1 VKGLS
6 TRAEPLTASG
16 QNCWPPTGSYVT
28 AYGQDLMAA
37 DRRGKPGGTDGG
49 TLRNPEEHL
58 VANGF
63 QLPVVYRYS
72 PLFTMV
78 LVHIWHM
85 GIERVEPEEVRA
97 NHLGNLRPLASR

>member
-37 DRRGKPGGTDGG
+37 DTFVRHLYPTTTGG
-49 TLRNPEEHL
+49 
-58 VANGF
+58 
-63 QLPVVYRYS
+63 
-72 PLFTMV
+72 
-78 LVHIWHM
+78 
-85 GIERVEPEEVRA
+85 EEVGGLSSAWLDLIPRVPTA
-97 NHLGNLRPLASR
+97 VSSGDEAFRRSMGSSWKTMPGCLLPTFG